1 MRHLTRE
8 QRYTISAM
16 YKQGC
21 SQKMIARAIGKDKS
35 AFRATM
41 VSTADLKEG
50 SSSGES
56 LTFRTKAFTKSS
68 EPIKPQ
74 EENSTCI
81 SGAQEET

>member
-21 SQKMIARAIGKDKS
+21 SQKMIARTMDKDKS

-41 VSTADLKEG
+41 ISTADLKED

-68 EPIKPQ
+68 EPIKPRA
-74 EENSTCI
+74 ENSTCI